1 MLDTRNLPLAVSIAE
16 ATQLLPIKSTKM
28 RALIAAGV
36 IRSHF
41 LGGKRAIPISEIERL
56 ASGEIQF

>member
-1 MLDTRNLPLAVSIAE
+1 MLDTNKLPLAVSILE

-28 RALIAAGV
+28 RALIASGV

-41 LGGKRAIPISEIERL
+41 IGGKRAIPIAEIHRLANGEIE
-56 ASGEIQF
+56 F